1 MVVDVLL
8 AVTTGFVLGRA
19 LDKYRDADTRREAV
33 EQGGADEKA
42 GEAVAE
48 RAPAR
53 AAAAEIGEQAA
64 VQGTVVTLN
73 AQPAKKPTEIDMRR
87 AIMDVLS
94 SSREPMT
101 LAVIAKQMEKQH
113 FAQLIGPMRSLLD
126 MGEVVKDDKTY
137 RLA

>member
-19 LDKYRDADTRREAV
+19 LDKYRDGDTRPEAV
-33 EQGGADEKA
+33 ERRGADEKA

-64 VQGTVVTLN
+64 VEGTVVTLN
-73 AQPAKKPTEIDMRR
+73 AQPAKKLTEIDMRR
-87 AIMDVLS
+87 AIRDVLS

-101 LAVIAKQMEKQH
+101 LAVIAKKMEKKH
-113 FAQLIGPMRSLLD
+113 YAQLIGPMRSLLD
-126 MGEVVKDDKTY
+126 MGEVVKDNKTY